1 MKQTQAF
8 SRARSF
14 MAALAAAMAL
24 PGMTPQAAIAEIG
37 PYVSRGKGHG
47 KRSGKKPGNKSGRVY
62 AANGKKEC
70 ARRLRQ
76 MANNQLQFHHQ

>member
-1 MKQTQAF
+1 MKQSTPF
-8 SRARSF
+8 RRANLF
-14 MAALAAAMAL
+14 I
-24 PGMTPQAAIAEIG
+24 AAISALLTKGVDMQSAISTVG
-37 PYVSRGKGHG
+37 HYRSRGHG
-47 KRSGKKPGNKSGRVY
+47 KGKYSGKKPGNKSGRTY